1 MARYRGTTEAILR
14 VLADFGP
21 MTRAEICRELG
32 PRAINVSSLVS
43 NLIRNLPATP
53 RRAYICGWV
62 YDMEGQRPYPRAVYA
77 LGDRPNA
84 KRPSPKKR
92 TEVVNAYRAR
102 LKAKYQQNSIFNLAR
117 RVSCSAPNVASKS
130 TASQSHAEQN
140 STSGDGAS
148 VSLATING

>member
-1 MARYRGTTEAILR
+1 VSRATGTTEAILQ

-53 RRAYICGWV
+53 RRAYICGWI

-102 LKAKYQQNSIFNLAR
+102 LKAKYQQNSVFNLAR
-117 RVSCSAPNVASKS
+117 NIQCSAPSAASKS
-130 TASQSHAEQN
+130 TGSRSRAGLN
-140 STSGDGAS
+140 RTSGADAS
-148 VSLATING
+148 ARSAITSG